1 METFAKKKDWQ
12 KRISNAIIFS
22 IKQYYM
28 QFCELVKCGGEVVI
42 IISHRLEI
50 NQAKLGGEPL
60 HLVKLDCGT
69 SPSLSYGYE
78 RSPKVIRKLFAN
90 CGPFVML

>member
-1 METFAKKKDWQ
+1 MQKKRYDCQKKK
-12 KRISNAIIFS
+12 IFCIT
-22 IKQYYM
+22 IKQYM

>member
-1 METFAKKKDWQ
+1 
-12 KRISNAIIFS
+12 
-22 IKQYYM
+22 M

-90 CGPFVML
+90 CGPFVMLQTPFKTTQNGWPATYSSQ

>member
-1 METFAKKKDWQ
+1 MFFASSFQ
-12 KRISNAIIFS
+12 FP
-22 IKQYYM
+22 IKQYM

>member
-1 METFAKKKDWQ
+1 METFAKKKGL
-12 KRISNAIIFS
+12 NAKKLFCIIFS
-22 IKQYYM
+22 IKQYM